1 MPVYQITEH
10 HGRRITERWIMGMP
24 DAETALRL
32 SARPPFKRPVGMD
45 KWRFIDDGLGGG
57 ALIDPNDEDHCF
69 RADPRPEIDGDV
81 PEEIS

>member
-32 SARPPFKRPVGMD
+32 SAKPPFKRPAGIE
-45 KWRFIDDGLGGG
+45 KWRFIDDGLGGNPSLPG
-57 ALIDPNDEDHCF
+57 WAEKAVGRC
-69 RADPRPEIDGDV
+69 
-81 PEEIS
+81 